1 MNNDEHTLDLILAS
15 DPSKLDWLVNKVE
28 AFLQERIDDEE
39 FIYQVVLLTSESVT
53 NGMEHGNEFDADKKV
68 FVSLRVFTTYVQL
81 RVSDEGAG
89 FDRAD
94 VVDPLKE
101 DSLMLDGGRG
111 LFLIEQMADSVVYED
126 GGRTVIMRIKRS

>member
-1 MNNDEHTLDLILAS
+1 MSTDEHTLDLILAS

-28 AFLQERIDDEE
+28 AFLQELIEDEE

-53 NGMEHGNEFDADKKV
+53 NGMEHGNEFDLEKKV
-68 FVSLRVFTTYVQL
+68 FVSLRVLDSYVQL

-89 FDRAD
+89 FDRDD
-94 VVDPLKE
+94 VNDPLDE
-101 DSLMLDGGRG
+101 SALLLDGGRG

-126 GGRTVIMRIKRS
+126 DGRTVIMRVNRS